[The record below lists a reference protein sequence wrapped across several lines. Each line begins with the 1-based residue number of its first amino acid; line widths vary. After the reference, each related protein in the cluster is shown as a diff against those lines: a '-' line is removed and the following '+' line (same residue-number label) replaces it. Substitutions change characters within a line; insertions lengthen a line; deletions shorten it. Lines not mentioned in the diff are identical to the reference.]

1 MLYLILM
8 PINMLLLRFVSY
20 KILLTCLLLRTL
32 VVAGAAM
39 NSATHVG
46 VNGRRR
52 KQLAPAHCGRNAISS
67 GMIMRMTTTTMM
79 RTRITTMKKML
90 TMDEALWFTFLF
102 IEGLFTRTSPHPTPI
117 FQNLCKSSRRI
128 AIEEA
133 E

>member
-1 MLYLILM
+1 
-8 PINMLLLRFVSY
+8 
-20 KILLTCLLLRTL
+20 L

-67 GMIMRMTTTTMM
+67 GMIMRMMTTRT

-90 TMDEALWFTFLF
+90 TMDEDEAFTITWFTSLF
-102 IEGLFTRTSPHPTPI
+102 MEGLFTRTSPHPTPHLPELV
-117 FQNLCKSSRRI
+117 QCKSPGVTPDT
-128 AIEEA
+128 AKA
-133 E
+133 

>member
-1 MLYLILM
+1 
-8 PINMLLLRFVSY
+8 
-20 KILLTCLLLRTL
+20 L

-67 GMIMRMTTTTMM
+67 GMIMRMMTT

-90 TMDEALWFTFLF
+90 TMDEAFAITWFTSLF
-102 IEGLFTRTSPHPTPI
+102 MEGLFTRTPPHPTPHLPELV
-117 FQNLCKSSRRI
+117 QCKSPGVTPDT
-128 AIEEA
+128 AKA
-133 E
+133 

>member
-67 GMIMRMTTTTMM
+67 GMIMRTTTTTRRRR

-90 TMDEALWFTFLF
+90 TMDEALSITWFTLLF
-102 IEGLFTRTSPHPTPI
+102 MEGLFTRTSPHPRTCANHPGV
-117 FQNLCKSSRRI
+117 LL
-128 AIEEA
+128 
-133 E
+133 